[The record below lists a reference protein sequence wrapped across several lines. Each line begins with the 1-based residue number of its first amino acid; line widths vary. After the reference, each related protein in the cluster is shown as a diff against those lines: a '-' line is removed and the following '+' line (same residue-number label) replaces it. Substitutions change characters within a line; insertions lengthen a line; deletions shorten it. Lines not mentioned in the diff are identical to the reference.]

1 MTNTQSLKA
10 VWLAGAIA
18 LGAGLVGGCMPGTI
32 ATGVGTGFVYEQ
44 KQDHKHRHEVERAV
58 DQYVEDHANSPCRH
72 GEDRVME
79 SAAEIL
85 KEYRL
90 TGLKEVLGRLDK
102 IYQDESQP
110 DHIRAGALYNMAVL
124 QSRRKEPNKVLA
136 REYFKRLYVEFPN
149 EYRCIFEESDWR
161 DSMIEQQLLLP
172 GETVES
178 FLRDAKAD
186 VERMKRQD

>member
-1 MTNTQSLKA
+1 MTQMKSLRA
-10 VWLAGAIA
+10 FGVAGSLALAGMVA
-18 LGAGLVGGCMPGTI
+18 GCMPGTI

-58 DQYVEDHANSPCRH
+58 DQYVQDHASSPCRH

-79 SAAEIL
+79 SATEIL
-85 KEYRL
+85 REYRL
-90 TGLKEVLGRLDK
+90 TGVNEVLSRLER
-102 IYQDESQP
+102 IYKDDSQP
-110 DHIRAGALYNMAVL
+110 DQVRAGALYNMAVL
-124 QSRRKEPNKVLA
+124 ESRRKEPNKVWA

-149 EYRCIFEESDWR
+149 EYRCIFAESDWR

-178 FLRDAKAD
+178 FLRDARED
-186 VERMKRQD
+186 VEHMQQ

>member
-1 MTNTQSLKA
+1 MINTRPFKA
-10 VWLAGAIA
+10 LLLAGTIA
-18 LGAGLVGGCMPGTI
+18 AGTTLASGCMPGTI

-44 KQDHKHRHEVERAV
+44 KQDHKHRHDVERAV
-58 DQYVEDHANSPCRH
+58 DQYIEDHANSPCKH

-90 TGLKEVLGRLDK
+90 TGLNEVLGRLEK
-102 IYQDESQP
+102 IYLDETQP
-110 DHIRAGALYNMAVL
+110 DGIRAGALYNMAVL
-124 QSRRKEPNKVLA
+124 QSRRKEPDKVLA

-149 EYRCIFEESDWR
+149 DYRCIFEESDWR

-178 FLRDAKAD
+178 FLRDAQQD
-186 VERMKRQD
+186 VEQMEGRN